1 MSHNL
6 FGVPEVPELDPLDR
20 LFVPTAEP
28 KDRMSVAC
36 LNFGHPEIGYV
47 NGFRMIADL
56 AVQHVLDTGNDQD
69 YLVYPIVFSYRQYL
83 ELRIKGLLGDASQ
96 LLDAADPPSQLMGSH
111 RLVPLWDILQPLLL
125 RVFPDAAEFDWSA
138 TVFSSSRSST
148 RAHSHSAM

>member
-1 MSHNL
+1 
-6 FGVPEVPELDPLDR
+6 
-20 LFVPTAEP
+20 
-28 KDRMSVAC
+28 MSVAC

-96 LLDAADPPSQLMGSH
+96 LLDAADPPSQLRAATGSFLSGTFCSLSSF
-111 RLVPLWDILQPLLL
+111 RFFLMPL
-125 RVFPDAAEFDWSA
+125 S
-138 TVFSSSRSST
+138 
-148 RAHSHSAM
+148 